1 MLPAWIQVLVP
12 IASACCLRLW
22 LCTRL
27 LACASGDS
35 SLLVSAAVSLWRA
48 ESWISIASRLYDMLA
63 PPRWC
68 LWPLPATI
76 AATLTSMKRPS
87 HGVRIRM
94 LRGGAW
100 MILRMWSPRSR
111 LLLLSPKLQDGSFA
125 MRRTAKA
132 RMLSRTLDT
141 CCIGSHR
148 LPDDAWAVL
157 WVRHPWLRLRHLP
170 L

>member
-1 MLPAWIQVLVP
+1 MLPAWIQALVS
-12 IASACCLRLW
+12 IASACCPRLW

-35 SLLVSAAVSLWRA
+35 SPLVSAAVSLRRA
-48 ESWISIASRLYDMLA
+48 ESWISFASRLYDMLA

-68 LWPLPATI
+68 LWPL
-76 AATLTSMKRPS
+76 AATLTSMKRPR

-94 LRGGAW
+94 PRGGAW

-111 LLLLSPKLQDGSFA
+111 LLLLLPKLRDGLFA

-148 LPDDAWAVL
+148 LRGDAWALL
-157 WVRHPWLRLRHLP
+157 WVRHPLLRLWRLP